1 MSRKP
6 SMSTRK
12 EAARLA
18 ASIYAGCGDAVDSH
32 RLFATT
38 IMFEVYLAG
47 GADKAA
53 AALGWEV
60 NHVSADVVPLQ
71 LVQNMADQS
80 RRPGE
85 RKP

>member
-6 SMSTRK
+6 SMATRK

-18 ASIYAGCGDAVDSH
+18 ASIYAGCGDDADSH

-38 IMFEVYLAG
+38 IMFEAYLAS

-60 NHVSADVVPLQ
+60 TNTPAEVVPLQ
-71 LVQNMADQS
+71 LVKKMADQS

-85 RKP
+85 P